1 MALVS
6 SGSVAP
12 SYPRAQN
19 TSSARSSASST
30 SNCRVRPE
38 GMAASR
44 KKFCRPLDRRLV
56 GPVYFHCI
64 ERYRKIKCK
73 EKPMTTTRTT
83 ESEADAIAKTVQI
96 YVDGGR
102 SGRGDDM
109 KAAFH
114 PDATI
119 FGYLGNDLFAGPIQK
134 VFDRIDQNG
143 PATELEWRIASLDIC
158 ETIATVRLELD
169 NWTGHRYTDML
180 ALVKVEGEWK
190 IIRKVFYMHS

>member
-1 MALVS
+1 
-6 SGSVAP
+6 
-12 SYPRAQN
+12 
-19 TSSARSSASST
+19 
-30 SNCRVRPE
+30 
-38 GMAASR
+38 
-44 KKFCRPLDRRLV
+44 
-56 GPVYFHCI
+56 
-64 ERYRKIKCK
+64 
-73 EKPMTTTRTT
+73 MTTTPTMV
-83 ESEADAIAKTVQI
+83 SEADAIAKTVQI

>member
-1 MALVS
+1 
-6 SGSVAP
+6 
-12 SYPRAQN
+12 
-19 TSSARSSASST
+19 
-30 SNCRVRPE
+30 
-38 GMAASR
+38 
-44 KKFCRPLDRRLV
+44 
-56 GPVYFHCI
+56 
-64 ERYRKIKCK
+64 
-73 EKPMTTTRTT
+73 MTTTPTT
-83 ESEADAIAKTVQI
+83 VSEADAIAKTVQI

-109 KAAFH
+109 NAAFH